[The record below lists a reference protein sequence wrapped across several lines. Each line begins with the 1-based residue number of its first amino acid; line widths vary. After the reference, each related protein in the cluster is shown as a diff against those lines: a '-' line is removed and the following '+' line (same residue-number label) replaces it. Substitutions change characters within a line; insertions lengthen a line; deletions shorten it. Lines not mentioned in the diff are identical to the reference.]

1 MRFLF
6 PLVLLFTALGL
17 GIYAYL
23 GGLRTPTVALETSAA
38 PVLLAGQP
46 YAGKVD
52 NQRFGELYREA
63 KTMQENGRL
72 GAARALA
79 NLYYN
84 DPEAAHDSIRA
95 FVGLAVAD
103 TARPLPAG
111 WHYRV
116 VPAGRR
122 ALHARVAGVSFLLAP
137 GKLYAAAEQALKTQQ
152 LTKQPPYLEQFGAAD
167 ESSELWLTVK

>member
-17 GIYAYL
+17 SIYAYL
-23 GGLRTPTVALETSAA
+23 GGLHSPTVALETTVA

-46 YAGKVD
+46 FAGKASEAS
-52 NQRFGELYREA
+52 FGELFRAA
-63 KTMQENGRL
+63 KTTQDARSL
-72 GAARALA
+72 PAAQALA

-95 FVGLAVAD
+95 FVGLRVAD
-103 TARPLPAG
+103 TLGRLPAG
-111 WHYRV
+111 WRYRV

-122 ALHARVAGVSFLLAP
+122 TMHARMVGTSFLLAP
-137 GKLYAAAEQALKTQQ
+137 GKLYSAAEQGLKDLK
-152 LTKQPPYLEQFGAAD
+152 LTKQPPYLEQFGPGD
-167 ESSELWLTVK
+167 SSELWLGAK